1 MICPKCECE
10 YVDGIKACSDCG
22 IDLIPV
28 EEFEGNLSHPKD
40 WVIVY
45 TGNDLIET
53 EMLKANLNGAEIDSI
68 ILSQK
73 DRSYLYLGEVS
84 PIKLLVKRKDADEA
98 LQIINDIFESKVD
111 DEE

>member
-10 YVDGIKACSDCG
+10 YVDGIKVCSDCG
-22 IDLIPV
+22 INLIPV
-28 EEFEGNLSHPKD
+28 DEFEGNLIHPKD
-40 WVIVY
+40 WVVVY

>member
-10 YVDGIKACSDCG
+10 YVEGVKVCPDCG

-28 EEFEGNLSHPKD
+28 EEFEGKLVHPKD
-40 WVIVY
+40 WIIVY

-53 EMLKANLNGAEIDSI
+53 EMLKANLKGAEIESI

-73 DRSYLYLGEVS
+73 DRSYIYLGEVS
-84 PIKLLVKRKDADEA
+84 PIKLLVKKKDADEA
-98 LQIINDIFESKVD
+98 LQIINDIFESKAG

>member
-10 YVDGIKACSDCG
+10 YVDGIKVCSGCG
-22 IDLIPV
+22 INLIPV
-28 EEFEGNLSHPKD
+28 EEFEGNLTHPKD
-40 WVIVY
+40 WVIAY
-45 TGNDLIET
+45 TGNDLIEA
-53 EMLKANLNGAEIDSI
+53 EMLKANLNGAEIETI

-73 DRSYLYLGEVS
+73 DRSYIYLGEVS

-98 LQIINDIFESKVD
+98 LQIINDIFECKAD

>member
-10 YVDGIKACSDCG
+10 YVNGVKVCSDCG

-28 EEFEGNLSHPKD
+28 DEFEGNLSHPKD

-53 EMLKANLNGAEIDSI
+53 EMLKANLEGAEIDSI
-68 ILSQK
+68 IISQK
-73 DRSYLYLGEVS
+73 DRNLIYLGEVS
-84 PIKLLVKRKDADEA
+84 PVKLLVKKKDAEEA
-98 LQIINDIFESKVD
+98 LSIINDINSTKID

>member
-10 YVDGIKACSDCG
+10 YVDGVKICADCR

-28 EEFEGNLSHPKD
+28 EEFEGNLIHPKD
-40 WVIVY
+40 WVIIF
-45 TGNDLIET
+45 TGNDLLEA
-53 EMLKANLNGAEIDSI
+53 EMFKANLNGAEIETI

-73 DRSYLYLGEVS
+73 DRSYLYLGETS

-98 LQIINDIFESKVD
+98 LKIIDDINQSKAD

>member
-10 YVDGIKACSDCG
+10 YVDGIKVCTDCG
-22 IDLIPV
+22 INLIPV
-28 EEFEGNLSHPKD
+28 EEFEGNLTHPKD

-53 EMLKANLNGAEIDSI
+53 EMLKANLNGAEIETI

-73 DRSYLYLGEVS
+73 DRSYIYLGEVS

-98 LQIINDIFESKVD
+98 LQIINDIFGSNAD

>member
-10 YVDGIKACSDCG
+10 YVEGIKVCSDCG
-22 IDLIPV
+22 INLIPV
-28 EEFEGNLSHPKD
+28 EEFEGNLIHPKE

-73 DRSYLYLGEVS
+73 DRSLLYLGEVS
-84 PIKLLVKRKDADEA
+84 PIKLLVKRKDSGEA
-98 LQIINDIFESKVD
+98 VQIINDIFGSKID

>member
-10 YVDGIKACSDCG
+10 YVDGIKVCSDCG

-28 EEFEGNLSHPKD
+28 DEFEGDLIHPKD

-53 EMLKANLNGAEIDSI
+53 EMLKANLIGAEIDSI
-68 ILSQK
+68 IISQK

-98 LQIINDIFESKVD
+98 LQIINDIFESKSD